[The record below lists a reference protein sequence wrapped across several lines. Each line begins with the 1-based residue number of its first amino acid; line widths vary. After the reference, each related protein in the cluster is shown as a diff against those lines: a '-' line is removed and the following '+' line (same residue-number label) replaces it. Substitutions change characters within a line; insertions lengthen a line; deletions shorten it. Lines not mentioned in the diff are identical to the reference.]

1 MTERMIPAQ
10 QTNLAVFFILL
21 PMFVNMLNLP
31 FFSYTGL
38 PRTKASLLIQLFQQA
53 KGHGFKLFFA
63 VFFMRRTEK
72 SRTEKRFLLQAGYK
86 IIRTFATF
94 SHFCYSIVKY
104 ATAGN
109 NNLKP

>member
-1 MTERMIPAQ
+1 MIERIIPAQ

-53 KGHGFKLFFA
+53 KGRGFKLFFA